1 MSPRNNVRLSL
12 FMLVGVPFGIVFS
25 VIWATL
31 VKTSPTVADE
41 ERIRGWGTV
50 VRELP
55 ATLFFAAVLVAGFGL
70 AIRAGRAG
78 EVDGAKRAIVWHGI
92 ALFIVLLIV
101 VNGSTENIMTT
112 RPATVKWLLF
122 PGQIG
127 ITAAAVA
134 FSRYRI
140 GRRR

>member
-1 MSPRNNVRLSL
+1 MFPRNNVRLSL
-12 FMLVGVPFGIVFS
+12 FMLVGVPVGIVFS
-25 VIWATL
+25 VIWATF

-50 VRELP
+50 IRELP
-55 ATLFFAAVLVAGFGL
+55 ATLLFAAVLVAGFGL
-70 AIRAGRAG
+70 AIRAGRTGQVEA
-78 EVDGAKRAIVWHGI
+78 AQRAVIWHGI

-122 PGQIG
+122 PGQVAV
-127 ITAAAVA
+127 TAAAVA
-134 FSRYRI
+134 FSRHRI
-140 GRRR
+140 ARRR